1 MSSSRS
7 TSDRFFPSCSIKGGK
22 RASFGNLTQTI
33 TDNRDIQFG
42 AKLVF

>member
-1 MSSSRS
+1 MRL
-7 TSDRFFPSCSIKGGK
+7 TLALYHEFRQAQSIKGGK
-22 RASFGNLTQTI
+22 RASFGNLTQTT